1 MRQEQ
6 NNIFAGVDWLLIIL
20 YLILTSFG
28 WINIYAASTTTDN
41 NIEIINF
48 STRYGKQLIWISLCF
63 PLIILILF
71 FNAKFYEKYSSIFY
85 LISVLSLFLLFPF
98 GKEINGAKSWFDFGF
113 MSLQPSEFVKACTA
127 LAVAKLLS
135 DRQYNFK
142 LIKNQ
147 IKAFIIVFL
156 PAFFIFLQPDA
167 GSAIIY
173 LAFFFVL
180 NREGLTL
187 NYIIFGSLLILIFIL
202 TIYFGSKIMLY
213 SIILIISIPITYLI
227 YRGGKRF
234 LRFNW
239 GKISLF
245 YILIGLFIIGTGYVY
260 ENILPIHQKDRFDI
274 LLGKKIDKK
283 GIGYNSY
290 QSELTISSGG
300 LTGKGFLKGDLTQ
313 GDFVPEQDTDYIF
326 STVGEEWGFI
336 GSSFVIITFMCLL
349 FRIIYLSETHTSKFG
364 RIYGYG
370 LASILFFHVI
380 VNIGMVIGL
389 LPTIGIPLPFFS
401 YGGSSLWGFT
411 ILLFIFIRLDAHK
424 NYEL

>member
-1 MRQEQ
+1 MRQER
-6 NNIFAGVDWLLIIL
+6 NNIFAGIDWILVFLYIGLIG
-20 YLILTSFG
+20 FG
-28 WINIYAASTTTDN
+28 WLNIYAASKSEDNHQLLDLTTK
-41 NIEIINF
+41 
-48 STRYGKQLIWISLCF
+48 YGKQLIWIGLCL
-63 PLIILILF
+63 PLVIAILF
-71 FNAKFYEKYSSIFY
+71 FNSKFYEKYASILY
-85 LISVLSLFLLFPF
+85 LISIFSLILLFPF
-98 GKEINGAKSWFDFGF
+98 GKEINGAKSWFNFGF
-113 MSLQPSEFVKACTA
+113 MGLQPSEFAKACTA

-142 LIKNQ
+142 LVKNQ
-147 IKAFIIVFL
+147 IKAFIIVFF
-156 PAFFIFLQPDA
+156 PAFLIFLQPDA

-173 LAFFFVL
+173 LSFFFVL

-187 NYIIFGSLLILIFIL
+187 NYILLGSGFIILFIL
-202 TIYFGSKIMLY
+202 TIFFGSKWVVTISFL
-213 SIILIISIPITYLI
+213 LITLLVIYLF

-234 LRFNW
+234 FRFNW
-239 GKISLF
+239 HKILSV
-245 YILIGLFIIGTGYVY
+245 YLIIGVFIVGTGYIYKNV
-260 ENILPIHQKDRFDI
+260 LPVHQKDRFDI
-274 LLGKKIDKK
+274 LLGKKVDNK

-300 LTGKGFLKGDLTQ
+300 LKGKGFLKGDLTQ
-313 GDFVPEQDTDYIF
+313 GDFVPEQHTDYIF

-336 GSSFVIITFMCLL
+336 GSSLVVILFMLL
-349 FRIIYLSETHTSKFG
+349 LYRIIYLAETHSNKFG

-389 LPTIGIPLPFFS
+389 LPTVGIPLPFFS

-424 NYEL
+424 NYDF